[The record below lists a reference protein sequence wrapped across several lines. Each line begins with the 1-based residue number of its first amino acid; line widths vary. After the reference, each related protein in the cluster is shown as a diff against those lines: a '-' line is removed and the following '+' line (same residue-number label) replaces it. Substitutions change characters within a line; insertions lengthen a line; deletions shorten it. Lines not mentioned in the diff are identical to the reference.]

1 MADTNSSSPAS
12 PGISGAI
19 KDAVSA
25 VADYV
30 APRSV
35 TRRKKTL
42 EAQEDDTVGRMRS
55 AQSSD
60 RDNNYGGY

>member
-1 MADTNSSSPAS
+1 MGEKTSSSPAS

-19 KDAVSA
+19 RDAVSA

-35 TRRKKTL
+35 TRRKPTL
-42 EAQEDDTVGRMRS
+42 ASQEDDTVGRMRS